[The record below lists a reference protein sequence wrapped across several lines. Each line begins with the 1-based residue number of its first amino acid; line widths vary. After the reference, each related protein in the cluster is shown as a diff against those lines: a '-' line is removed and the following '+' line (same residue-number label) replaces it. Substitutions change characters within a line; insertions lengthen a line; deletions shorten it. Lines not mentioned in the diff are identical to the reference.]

1 MAIPKEVV
9 AKLDAASNAFDGVI
23 TKTEQ
28 KIFDSAVELIKK
40 LDVDASGN
48 IKMSTA
54 NLKVLSDIKSRLSQ
68 IASKDKAY
76 LQGVKELAASF
87 DSIYKSQTVYYAK
100 HFAEKTL
107 NDKAK
112 AKYEAMKRVAVTTTI
127 DGLTGAGLQSNVL
140 DPLAKTLLRAVTSG
154 AKYADLVNELRNQ
167 LMTTDTGEGSLAKYA
182 KTYATTALTQYAGQ
196 NNKLFTDD
204 LGAEW
209 FQYVGS
215 EIETTR
221 EFCHHLTAKE
231 FIHVSEIPDI
241 LAGKIE
247 YDGKVHQCKMNP
259 KTDLPYGLI
268 EGTTPENF
276 QVNVGG
282 WNCRHQLVPVAKEA
296 VPQDI
301 RAKFDKQTQEEI
313 AKQKAEEE
321 HKKAEE
327 EKKQKIAE
335 LQKQLE
341 PFSKWKD
348 APVAGIQSAVAAGDI
363 PALEKYI
370 GNMHDIEKQLE
381 QLSLI
386 PDAKKAAQQFTVSE
400 LQAVQDAVAKKL
412 AQLSS
417 MPLHVQA
424 QKLTNEIT
432 IYADKLKKYPTW
444 QIAES
449 AYSVKLQEVQS
460 AIAMQSLKSEFY
472 ALQTYKTKSPQY
484 KDSLSQLNEAI
495 ASGDVTKAQS
505 LVSELK
511 AKQAAL
517 DARKAKYAQKAHKQ
531 TNFDDETYTQE
542 RLDNAVWNRRNDS
555 DCISKH
561 YEISNVEDVWS
572 KASSEE
578 KHAAYQYTAG
588 SSYLTEPLRGD
599 KCKFWRY
606 KNGRLTEIERDTE
619 ALTRLIDKSYCSQD
633 VWVKRDDLWAF
644 CVYRWNL
651 TMKPEIIKWYRK
663 QNSIPETTTDEQIE
677 KSLEYTSTG
686 GERNYQEIL
695 RAYYK
700 NHPNQLVGI
709 TGTDESFL
717 STANNKEAHFKNDGV
732 TLNIFCPRQTRM
744 IYAASFSRFENG
756 GDHCGTEDWDGKT
769 RIMHQN
775 ECEYI
780 LQRGTRL
787 RIIKAFAERGHLYI
801 DCVVEG
807 QTPRAI
813 DRFTDDG
820 GMNYGIYA
828 VFAD

>member
-23 TKTEQ
+23 TKTEK

-112 AKYEAMKRVAVTTTI
+112 SKYEAMKRVAVTTTI

-140 DPLAKTLLRAVTSG
+140 DPLSKTLLRAVTSG

-196 NNKLFTDD
+196 NNRLFTDD

-268 EGTTPENF
+268 DGTTPENF

-301 RAKFDKQTQEEI
+301 RVKFDKQTQEQI
-313 AKQKAEEE
+313 AKKKEEEE

-327 EKKQKIAE
+327 AKKQKIAE
-335 LQKQLE
+335 LKAQLSQYE
-341 PFSKWKD
+341 QYKD
-348 APVAGIQSAVAAGDI
+348 ADTSGIASAVASGDVG
-363 PALEKYI
+363 ALEQYI
-370 GNMHDIEKQLE
+370 GSMQAIQQQLAKFDLLMNPE
-381 QLSLI
+381 Q
-386 PDAKKAAQQFTVSE
+386 AAQQFTVAD
-400 LQAVQDAVAKKL
+400 LQAVQDAVAAKL
-412 AQLSS
+412 AQFEAKGFTGQKFVEKLQFEADW
-417 MPLHVQA
+417 VQ
-424 QKLTNEIT
+424 QN
-432 IYADKLKKYPTW
+432 KKYPTW
-444 QIAES
+444 QVAEQAYNKKLAEVQHDIA
-449 AYSVKLQEVQS
+449 LQE
-460 AIAMQSLKSEFY
+460 LKAEM
-472 ALQTYKTKSPQY
+472 LTVMGIKTKSPQY
-484 KDSLSQLNEAI
+484 KAMLADLTQAYSD
-495 ASGDVTKAQS
+495 GDIP
-505 LVSELK
+505 K
-511 AKQAAL
+511 AKQLIADMKVKAAAMQKRKQQYAAKNL
-517 DARKAKYAQKAHKQ
+517 QTDFDDDAYSQARKNGALWEKGKDAQPKTDAKLRGKVSETWQSAS
-531 TNFDDETYTQE
+531 DDEK
-542 RLDNAVWNRRNDS
+542 D
-555 DCISKH
+555 
-561 YEISNVEDVWS
+561 
-572 KASSEE
+572 
-578 KHAAYQYTAG
+578 AAYGYTAG
-588 SSYLTEPLRGD
+588 SCYLNEPLRGISYCGG
-599 KCKFWRY
+599 KGGRAKFE
-606 KNGRLTEIERDTE
+606 KHAN
-619 ALTRLIDKSYCSQD
+619 ALTALIGRNRYTFDRWVQRGGSRYEINARFGINLDSYRPKD
-633 VWVKRDDLWAF
+633 ANGLYVNGV
-644 CVYRWNL
+644 V
-651 TMKPEIIKWYRK
+651 
-663 QNSIPETTTDEQIE
+663 
-677 KSLEYTSTG
+677 
-686 GERNYQEIL
+686 GE
-695 RAYYK
+695 
-700 NHPNQLVGI
+700 LVGK
-709 TGTDESFL
+709 TGIEHGFL
-717 STANNKEAHFKNDGV
+717 STGSCKGNGFSGDV
-732 TLNIFCPRQTRM
+732 IMNIYCPRGTQGL
-744 IYAASFSRFENG
+744 YAEPFSAYGNG
-756 GDHCGTEDWDGKT
+756 GGRNWDGISGQT
-769 RIMHQN
+769 TYGS
-775 ECEYI
+775 EFETI
-780 LQRGTRL
+780 LQRGTEF
-787 RIIKAFAERGHLYI
+787 RITKAEFKNGKWYI
-801 DCVVEG
+801 DMDVISQRPPALTAE
-807 QTPRAI
+807 QLAH
-813 DRFTDDG
+813 
-820 GMNYGIYA
+820 A
-828 VFAD
+828 

>member
-54 NLKVLSDIKSRLSQ
+54 NLKVLSDIKSRLAQ
-68 IASKDKAY
+68 ITSKDKAY
-76 LQGVKELAASF
+76 LQGVKELAAEF
-87 DSIYKSQTVYYAK
+87 DSIYKSQSAYYAK

-296 VPQDI
+296 VPQNI

-313 AKQKAEEE
+313 ANQKAEEE
-321 HKKAEE
+321 RKKAEE
-327 EKKQKIAE
+327 AKKQQIAE

-341 PFSKWKD
+341 PFAKWKD
-348 APVAGIQSAVAAGDI
+348 SPIAGIQSAVAAGDI

-370 GNMHDIEKQLE
+370 GNLHDIESALTKLTMLVE
-381 QLSLI
+381 
-386 PDAKKAAQQFTVSE
+386 PEKAMQEFTLSE
-400 LQAVQDAVAKKL
+400 LQAVNDAVVNKMQQFASKGITGEQLAKKL
-412 AQLSS
+412 QFESQW
-417 MPLHVQA
+417 VQD
-424 QKLTNEIT
+424 N
-432 IYADKLKKYPTW
+432 KKYPTW
-444 QIAES
+444 QIAQQ
-449 AYSVKLQEVQS
+449 AYNKQLADVQKDIALKALLPDVTKLMSV
-460 AIAMQSLKSEFY
+460 
-472 ALQTYKTKSPQY
+472 KTKSPQF
-484 KDSLSQLNEAI
+484 KAMLQEL
-495 ASGDVTKAQS
+495 TKAYGDGDIPKTQQ
-505 LVSELK
+505 LIADMQTK
-511 AKQAAL
+511 AAAMQKRQQQY
-517 DARKAKYAQKAHKQ
+517 AAKHLQ
-531 TNFDDETYTQE
+531 TDFDDDAYSQSRKNGAMWEKGTNAQEKTDAKLRAKIGETWQS
-542 RLDNAVWNRRNDS
+542 AS
-555 DCISKH
+555 D
-561 YEISNVEDVWS
+561 D
-572 KASSEE
+572 E
-578 KHAAYQYTAG
+578 KDAAYGYTAG
-588 SSYLTEPLRGD
+588 SCYLNEPLLGISYCGGKGGRAKFEKHANALTAFIGRNKYTFDKWVQRGGD
-599 KCKFWRY
+599 VREINARFGINLESYRPKDANGHYINGTVDALIGKTGIEHGFLSTGSCKGNGFSGNVIMNIYCPRGTQGIYAEPFSAYGRGGGREWDGVAGQSLYGHEFETILQRETEFRITKVEY
-606 KNGRLTEIERDTE
+606 KNGTWFIDMDVISQRPP
-619 ALTRLIDKSYCSQD
+619 ALT
-633 VWVKRDDLWAF
+633 A
-644 CVYRWNL
+644 
-651 TMKPEIIKWYRK
+651 
-663 QNSIPETTTDEQIE
+663 EQ
-677 KSLEYTSTG
+677 L
-686 GERNYQEIL
+686 
-695 RAYYK
+695 
-700 NHPNQLVGI
+700 
-709 TGTDESFL
+709 
-717 STANNKEAHFKNDGV
+717 AH
-732 TLNIFCPRQTRM
+732 
-744 IYAASFSRFENG
+744 A
-756 GDHCGTEDWDGKT
+756 
-769 RIMHQN
+769 
-775 ECEYI
+775 
-780 LQRGTRL
+780 
-787 RIIKAFAERGHLYI
+787 
-801 DCVVEG
+801 
-807 QTPRAI
+807 
-813 DRFTDDG
+813 
-820 GMNYGIYA
+820 
-828 VFAD
+828 

>member
-40 LDVDASGN
+40 LDVDAAGN
-48 IKMSTA
+48 IKISTA
-54 NLKVLSDIKSRLSQ
+54 NLKVLSDIKARLAQ
-68 IASKDKAY
+68 ITSKDKSY

-196 NNKLFTDD
+196 NNRLFTDD

-231 FIHVSEIPDI
+231 YIHVSEIPAI
-241 LAGKIE
+241 LNGEIE

-301 RAKFDKQTQEEI
+301 RAKFDKQTQEQI
-313 AKQKAEEE
+313 AKKKAEEE

-327 EKKQKIAE
+327 AKKQKIAE

-341 PFSKWKD
+341 PFAKWKD
-348 APVAGIQSAVAAGDI
+348 SPVAGIQSAVAAGDI

-370 GNMHDIEKQLE
+370 VNLHDIESAL
-381 QLSLI
+381 
-386 PDAKKAAQQFTVSE
+386 T
-400 LQAVQDAVAKKL
+400 
-412 AQLSS
+412 
-417 MPLHVQA
+417 
-424 QKLTNEIT
+424 KLT
-432 IYADKLKKYPTW
+432 
-444 QIAES
+444 
-449 AYSVKLQEVQS
+449 
-460 AIAMQSLKSEFY
+460 M
-472 ALQTYKTKSPQY
+472 
-484 KDSLSQLNEAI
+484 
-495 ASGDVTKAQS
+495 
-505 LVSELK
+505 LV
-511 AKQAAL
+511 
-517 DARKAKYAQKAHKQ
+517 
-531 TNFDDETYTQE
+531 
-542 RLDNAVWNRRNDS
+542 
-555 DCISKH
+555 
-561 YEISNVEDVWS
+561 
-572 KASSEE
+572 
-578 KHAAYQYTAG
+578 
-588 SSYLTEPLRGD
+588 EP
-599 KCKFWRY
+599 
-606 KNGRLTEIERDTE
+606 
-619 ALTRLIDKSYCSQD
+619 
-633 VWVKRDDLWAF
+633 
-644 CVYRWNL
+644 
-651 TMKPEIIKWYRK
+651 
-663 QNSIPETTTDEQIE
+663 
-677 KSLEYTSTG
+677 
-686 GERNYQEIL
+686 
-695 RAYYK
+695 
-700 NHPNQLVGI
+700 
-709 TGTDESFL
+709 
-717 STANNKEAHFKNDGV
+717 
-732 TLNIFCPRQTRM
+732 
-744 IYAASFSRFENG
+744 
-756 GDHCGTEDWDGKT
+756 
-769 RIMHQN
+769 
-775 ECEYI
+775 
-780 LQRGTRL
+780 
-787 RIIKAFAERGHLYI
+787 
-801 DCVVEG
+801 
-807 QTPRAI
+807 
-813 DRFTDDG
+813 
-820 GMNYGIYA
+820 
-828 VFAD
+828 

>member
-112 AKYEAMKRVAVTTTI
+112 SKYEAMKRVAVTTTI

-196 NNKLFTDD
+196 NNRLFTDD

-231 FIHVSEIPDI
+231 YIHVSEIPAI
-241 LAGKIE
+241 LNGEIE

-301 RAKFDKQTQEEI
+301 RAKFDKQTQEQI

-327 EKKQKIAE
+327 AKKQKIAE
-335 LQKQLE
+335 LQKKLE
-341 PFSKWKD
+341 PFAKWKD
-348 APVAGIQSAVAAGDI
+348 SPVAGIQSAVAAGDI

-370 GNMHDIEKQLE
+370 GNLHDIESSLTKLTMLVEPENAMQE
-381 QLSLI
+381 FTLS
-386 PDAKKAAQQFTVSE
+386 E
-400 LQAVQDAVAKKL
+400 MQAVNDAVANKMQQFASKGITGEHLAKKL
-412 AQLSS
+412 QFEAQW
-417 MPLHVQA
+417 VQD
-424 QKLTNEIT
+424 N
-432 IYADKLKKYPTW
+432 KKYTTW
-444 QIAES
+444 QIAQQ
-449 AYSVKLQEVQS
+449 AYNKQLAEVQKD
-460 AIAMQSLKSEFY
+460 IALNQ
-472 ALQTYKTKSPQY
+472 LQPEVSKLVTFKTKSKPY
-484 KDSLSQLNEAI
+484 KALAAELTDAYQN
-495 ASGDVTKAQS
+495 GDVEKVQQLVGQMRAEVQRIEHRRNPATKS
-505 LVSELK
+505 TGFTSESYT
-511 AKQAAL
+511 Q
-517 DARKAKYAQKAHKQ
+517 ARKDAATWCQSVQESLNTFKKRTDEIFASASDEEREAQYG
-531 TNFDDETYTQE
+531 YT
-542 RLDNAVWNRRNDS
+542 DGSGYINR
-555 DCISKH
+555 
-561 YEISNVEDVWS
+561 
-572 KASSEE
+572 
-578 KHAAYQYTAG
+578 
-588 SSYLTEPLRGD
+588 PLRGYD
-599 KCKFWRY
+599 RAWRDDCFR
-606 KNGRLTEIERDTE
+606 GRGNVDWNNEKSSGARHIN
-619 ALTRLIDKSYCSQD
+619 ALTRLISRSSY
-633 VWVKRDDLWAF
+633 
-644 CVYRWNL
+644 
-651 TMKPEIIKWYRK
+651 
-663 QNSIPETTTDEQIE
+663 ETDI
-677 KSLEYTSTG
+677 
-686 GERNYQEIL
+686 
-695 RAYYK
+695 
-700 NHPNQLVGI
+700 
-709 TGTDESFL
+709 
-717 STANNKEAHFKNDGV
+717 
-732 TLNIFCPRQTRM
+732 
-744 IYAASFSRFENG
+744 
-756 GDHCGTEDWDGKT
+756 W
-769 RIMHQN
+769 
-775 ECEYI
+775 
-780 LQRGTRL
+780 LQRGVDHFGMSGFLGQQNLSLASIQSMIGQTFTDYAFHSCGAAKGTGFTCYPFIENIYCPKGTKMVYCNGRSAYNGGENEMLIQRETKYRL
-787 RIIKAFAERGHLYI
+787 IKATQRGGTIYL
-801 DCVVEG
+801 DFEVVE
-807 QTPRAI
+807 QAS
-813 DRFTDDG
+813 F
-820 GMNYGIYA
+820 
-828 VFAD
+828 

>member
-112 AKYEAMKRVAVTTTI
+112 SKYEAMKRVAVTTTI

-196 NNKLFTDD
+196 NNRLFTDD

-231 FIHVSEIPDI
+231 YIHVSEIPAI
-241 LAGKIE
+241 LNGEIE

-301 RAKFDKQTQEEI
+301 RAKFDKQTQEQI

-327 EKKQKIAE
+327 AKKQKIAE

-341 PFSKWKD
+341 PFAKWKD
-348 APVAGIQSAVAAGDI
+348 SPVTGIQSAVAAGDI

-370 GNMHDIEKQLE
+370 GNMHDIESALTKLTMLVE
-381 QLSLI
+381 
-386 PDAKKAAQQFTVSE
+386 PEKAIQEFTLSE
-400 LQAVQDAVAKKL
+400 LQAVNDAVVNKMQQFASKGITGEHLAKKL
-412 AQLSS
+412 QFEAQW
-417 MPLHVQA
+417 VQD
-424 QKLTNEIT
+424 N
-432 IYADKLKKYPTW
+432 KKYPTW
-444 QIAES
+444 QIAQQ
-449 AYSVKLQEVQS
+449 AYNKQLAEVQKD
-460 AIAMQSLKSEFY
+460 IALNQ
-472 ALQTYKTKSPQY
+472 LQPEVSKLVTFKTKSKPY
-484 KDSLSQLNEAI
+484 KALAAELTDAYQNGYVEKVQQLVGQMQSEVNRIEHRRNPNAKGNITFGDDAYSQSRKDAAMWHKNAY
-495 ASGDVTKAQS
+495 DN
-505 LVSELK
+505 
-511 AKQAAL
+511 KQKT
-517 DARKAKYAQKAHKQ
+517 DAVLRKQ
-531 TNFDDETYTQE
+531 T
-542 RLDNAVWNRRNDS
+542 S
-555 DCISKH
+555 DIWLS
-561 YEISNVEDVWS
+561 
-572 KASSEE
+572 SSETA
-578 KHAAYQYTAG
+578 KDAAFSYTEG
-588 SSYLTEPLRGD
+588 SCYLNEPLRGMT
-599 KCKFWRY
+599 Y
-606 KNGRLTEIERDTE
+606 SGRKGNETFRSHCN
-619 ALTRLIDKSYCSQD
+619 ALTDMIARAKRQFDY
-633 VWVKRDDLWAF
+633 WVQRGDYEGGFGARF
-644 CVYRWNL
+644 GINL
-651 TMKPEIIKWYRK
+651 Y
-663 QNSIPETTTDEQIE
+663 D
-677 KSLEYTSTG
+677 YV
-686 GERNYQEIL
+686 RNPQ
-695 RAYYK
+695 A
-700 NHPNQLVGI
+700 LVGKI
-709 TGTDESFL
+709 GYEGGFL
-717 STANNKEAHFKNDGV
+717 STGSTKHTGFKDYPV
-732 TLNIFCPRQTRM
+732 ISNIYCPR
-744 IYAASFSRFENG
+744 
-756 GDHCGTEDWDGKT
+756 GTEGLYCEPFSYFGYDVNGKGNLQNRMDGRNWDGTSKQQHYGGEFET
-769 RIMHQN
+769 L
-775 ECEYI
+775 
-780 LQRGTRL
+780 LQRGTTFRITKAEYKSG
-787 RIIKAFAERGHLYI
+787 RWYIDMEIIKQEY
-801 DCVVEG
+801 
-807 QTPRAI
+807 TPI
-813 DRFTDDG
+813 Q
-820 GMNYGIYA
+820 
-828 VFAD
+828 